1 MLKTKKILLLS
12 LLIAS
17 INSFA
22 VSFQPDTLYSRWII
36 NSRMGDF
43 RDQATTVKFKTATTT
58 RTAGWGYVTGLVAKS
73 ILKAYEQY
81 KNESWSQ
88 YYFTGIQDFAD
99 NTTMVL
105 GTSNID
111 DLNAGKI
118 YFELYRG
125 AVEKGQTS
133 KAVYRDW

>member
-58 RTAGWGYVTGLVAKS
+58 RTAGRCYVTGLVAKS
-73 ILKAYEQY
+73 IQKAYEQ
-81 KNESWSQ
+81 
-88 YYFTGIQDFAD
+88 
-99 NTTMVL
+99 
-105 GTSNID
+105 
-111 DLNAGKI
+111 
-118 YFELYRG
+118 
-125 AVEKGQTS
+125 
-133 KAVYRDW
+133 